1 MGEVKRTIVMCLLVM
16 SLLVVSFTREVNAAP
31 QQKNT
36 EVPNAPGTTTKR
48 SAYSPIA
55 DIGRLAQGT
64 AGMFGQFWNTGAR
77 LGGEFSRRAFE
88 FLKLLTVLFL
98 VGMLAVICAAPVAA
112 PEKEET
118 TTKEDST
125 TKSAD
130 SPDVKTD
137 DHPKDMPDMKPMEF
151 MQNVIKAAMDRVFP
165 GAKNIPSVL
174 PFQF

>member
-36 EVPNAPGTTTKR
+36 EVPDAPGTTTKR

-88 FLKLLTVLFL
+88 FLKVKNPHKSQESSLKNGLLEWVSTYIGVLHQPI
-98 VGMLAVICAAPVAA
+98 AH
-112 PEKEET
+112 
-118 TTKEDST
+118 DSC
-125 TKSAD
+125 SSRA
-130 SPDVKTD
+130 PDV
-137 DHPKDMPDMKPMEF
+137 
-151 MQNVIKAAMDRVFP
+151 
-165 GAKNIPSVL
+165 
-174 PFQF
+174 